1 MLLPRGDEYN
11 VAVQNP
17 RISFNDADLKSST
30 VETTPLGL
38 PKPYS
43 GGFTITYKLS
53 NSQKGWAV
61 RCFHRDISDLQRR
74 YQAIGTFLSKNNS
87 KYFVE
92 AKYLSDGI
100 KVNGKAYPIIKM
112 QWLEGEPLNIYLSK
126 NYTQK
131 TKVEKLLSD
140 FVNLINELE
149 RYGIAHGDL
158 QHGNIIVK
166 NDSLYLIDYD
176 GMYFPELASL
186 KTNEIG
192 HINYQHPKRSAS
204 HYDQHI
210 DRFSALV
217 IYIGLKAISIN
228 PLLWKKYDNSE
239 NILFKSQD
247 FADLHNSSLISD
259 LSANSEIKP
268 LIERLIGCCHLDFG
282 KVPNLKDF
290 LIGNFTYNKSA
301 AGTIS
306 INRSQ
311 YLILDASKVG
321 SILEH
326 FGEKIEVVGKIGA
339 IKSSTTKYDD
349 PYTFLNFGGPWPNH
363 TFTIVIWQEGL
374 AALKANGISPSS
386 LVGKWVSVTGVIAS
400 YGNKPQTVVEL
411 ATQIQILSSENEANQ
426 RLQFKPT
433 PKQPI
438 QAPVTPKKVIDKEV
452 DVFNDLY
459 KHKPVSTPPKLTIKT
474 IPPTSTYKP
483 LTSTYK
489 PPTPS
494 YTSTSQT
501 TKSSSST
508 TSSSNNNG
516 CIVPIFF
523 AVIGAAIIGGAL
535 DGKLWFLGAIG
546 GGILGG
552 WIQSWFK
559 S

>member
-17 RISFNDADLKSST
+17 RISFNDADLKLSS

-100 KVNGKAYPIIKM
+100 KVNGKAYPVIKM

-131 TKVEKLLSD
+131 AKVEKLLSD

-149 RYGIAHGDL
+149 RFGIAHGDL

-192 HINYQHPKRSAS
+192 HINFQHPKRSAS
-204 HYDQHI
+204 HYNQHI
-210 DRFSALV
+210 DRFSAIV

-228 PLLWKKYDNSE
+228 PSLWKKYDNSE

-247 FADLHNSSLISD
+247 FADLQNSSLIRD
-259 LSANSEIKP
+259 LSAISEIKP
-268 LIERLIGCCHLDFG
+268 LVDRLIGCCHLDFE
-282 KVPNLKDF
+282 KVPSLKDF
-290 LIGNFTYNKSA
+290 LSGSFTYNKSA
-301 AGTIS
+301 VGTIT
-306 INRSQ
+306 ITRSQ
-311 YLILDASKVG
+311 YEIIDASKKG
-321 SILEH
+321 SLLEH
-326 FGEKIEVVGKIGA
+326 FGEKIEVVGRISG
-339 IKSSTTKYDD
+339 KYSGLTYNGS
-349 PYTFLNFGGPWPNH
+349 PYMFLNFGIYPNQ
-363 TFTIVIWQEGL
+363 TFTLVVWKEGID
-374 AALKANGISPSS
+374 ALTAKGMSPTS
-386 LVGKWVSVTGVIAS
+386 LVGKYVSVTGVIGS
-400 YGNKPQTVVEL
+400 YDSKPQMIIEQ
-411 ATQIQILSSENEANQ
+411 ASQIQILAGETEANQ
-426 RLQFKPT
+426 RLKFKPA

-438 QAPVTPKKVIDKEV
+438 QAPVTPKKVVDKEV
-452 DVFNDLY
+452 DIFNDLY
-459 KHKPVSTPPKLTIKT
+459 KHKPVSTPPKVTIKT
-474 IPPTSTYKP
+474 PPT
-483 LTSTYK
+483 TSTYK
-489 PPTPS
+489 PPNPTYKPPTPAD
-494 YTSTSQT
+494 TNTNQT
-501 TKSSSST
+501 TKSSSSN
-508 TSSSNNNG
+508 SSSSDNSG
-516 CIVPIFF
+516 CIVPIIF
-523 AVIGAAIIGGAL
+523 AVIGAAIIGSVS

-546 GGILGG
+546 GGVLGG

>member
-1 MLLPRGDEYN
+1 MP
-11 VAVQNP
+11 
-17 RISFNDADLKSST
+17 
-30 VETTPLGL
+30 
-38 PKPYS
+38 
-43 GGFTITYKLS
+43 
-53 NSQKGWAV
+53 
-61 RCFHRDISDLQRR
+61 
-74 YQAIGTFLSKNNS
+74 
-87 KYFVE
+87 
-92 AKYLSDGI
+92 
-100 KVNGKAYPIIKM
+100 
-112 QWLEGEPLNIYLSK
+112 
-126 NYTQK
+126 
-131 TKVEKLLSD
+131 

-149 RYGIAHGDL
+149 RFGIAHGDL

-176 GMYFPELASL
+176 GMYFPELATL

-204 HYDQHI
+204 HYNQHI
-210 DRFSALV
+210 DRFSSLV

-228 PLLWKKYDNSE
+228 PSLWKKYDNSE

-247 FADLHNSSLISD
+247 FADLQNSSLISD
-259 LSANSEIKP
+259 LSAISEIKP
-268 LIERLIGCCHLDFG
+268 LIERLIGCCHLDFE

-290 LIGNFTYNKSA
+290 LSGNFTYNKSA

-339 IKSSTTKYDD
+339 IKSSTTKYGD
-349 PYTFLNFGGPWPNH
+349 PYTFLNFGGAWPNH

-411 ATQIQILSSENEANQ
+411 AAQIQILSSENEANQ

-433 PKQPI
+433 PKQSI
-438 QAPVTPKKVIDKEV
+438 QVPVTPKKVIDKEV

-459 KHKPVSTPPKLTIKT
+459 KHKPVSTPPKATIKT
-474 IPPTSTYKP
+474 PPTTSTYKP
-483 LTSTYK
+483 PTTSYK

-501 TKSSSST
+501 TKSSSSS
-508 TSSSNNNG
+508 TSSSDNNG
-516 CIVPIFF
+516 CIVPIIF
-523 AVIGAAIIGGAL
+523 AVIGAAIIGGASN
-535 DGKLWFLGAIG
+535 GKLWFLGAIG

-552 WIQSWFK
+552 WVQSWFK